1 MAQLDKFYS
10 RIQQKIDT
18 TTNWNKATNFKPL
31 EGEIIVYQDAGDTVP
46 KVKIGHANTLVSD
59 LPFITE
65 TIETDIDAL
74 EEDMAQAQEDIES
87 LDARID
93 PIELKT
99 SKTNIAYATC
109 DTAAGTVAKVATIQ
123 NNTSWVLEKGSIIT
137 VLFTNTNSATKPTL
151 NVNGTGAKEIR
162 YQGSAIDSS
171 SEKKYGG
178 YKNTP
183 VTYVYDGT
191 YYRFAGYGMDSDTN
205 TYLRVYRQIIEDGGT
220 YDGDFPL
227 LVSRTRATSIG
238 TVDSNESATGVYGII
253 SNTEEDMPTVNPHT
267 GKVKVKSLEINGDTP
282 VMQAAYNAKISS
294 IEDSIAA
301 KTLVQII
308 TWEAND

>member
-1 MAQLDKFYS
+1 MADKRYARF
-10 RIQQKIDT
+10 QQKIDT
-18 TTNWNKATNFKPL
+18 TSNWNKATGFKPL

-46 KVKIGHANTLVSD
+46 KIKIGHNNSLVSD

-65 TIETDIDAL
+65 TIETDIDTL
-74 EEDMAQAQEDIES
+74 EEDMAQTQEDIES
-87 LDARID
+87 LDARIN

-137 VLFTNTNSATKPTL
+137 VLFTNTNSATNPTL

-183 VTYVYDGT
+183 ITYVYDGT
-191 YYRFAGYGMDSDTN
+191 YYRFAGYGMDADTN
-205 TYLRVYRQIIEDGGT
+205 TYLRVYRQTIEDGST

-227 LVSRTRATSIG
+227 LVSRTRATAIG
-238 TVDSNESATGVYGII
+238 TVDSDGTYTGVYGII

-267 GKVKVKSLEINGDTP
+267 GKVKIKALEINGDTP
-282 VMQAAYNAKISS
+282 VMKAVYDAKISN

-308 TWEAND
+308 TWGDDD